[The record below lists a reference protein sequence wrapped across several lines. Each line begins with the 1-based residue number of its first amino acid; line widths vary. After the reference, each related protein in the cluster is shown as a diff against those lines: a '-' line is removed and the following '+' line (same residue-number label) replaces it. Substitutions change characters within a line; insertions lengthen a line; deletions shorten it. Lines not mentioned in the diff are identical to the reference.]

1 MASSFEKDA
10 SCIFITDVTRIHY
23 ESGGFPFLCA
33 SCCVSTCSRCKID
46 VPQQVVIGHEHVH
59 VILFANTPISTN
71 KANIN
76 CLYHSCNVFALIERP
91 WGISLTLISLFY
103 FLLCLVEPLCDWK
116 CFVFTKDQ
124 KFAHTDLF
132 IWMGECVPCFVGCW
146 STDDQHKKQFRKKFV
161 PQFYLNTPN
170 QFRIRPQT
178 RTHSSFLKVISFP
191 LFLSLTWWPLLWVSA
206 HVPLF

>member
-71 KANIN
+71 KANIS

-116 CFVFTKDQ
+116 CFVFYERSKVCTHWSIHMNGWVCPV
-124 KFAHTDLF
+124 F
-132 IWMGECVPCFVGCW
+132 CW
-146 STDDQHKKQFRKKFV
+146 LLVDRRPAKKQFRKKFV
-161 PQFYLNTPN
+161 PRFYLNTPN

>member
-1 MASSFEKDA
+1 MWPESTMNPVVFLFCVHHAVFQHVAGAKLMFHNRLSLATNTYMSSYLPIRQFQPTKP
-10 SCIFITDVTRIHY
+10 IF
-23 ESGGFPFLCA
+23 S
-33 SCCVSTCSRCKID
+33 
-46 VPQQVVIGHEHVH
+46 
-59 VILFANTPISTN
+59 
-71 KANIN
+71 

-132 IWMGECVPCFVGCW
+132 IWMGECVLCFVGCW
-146 STDDQHKKQFRKKFV
+146 STDDHHKKQFRKKFV